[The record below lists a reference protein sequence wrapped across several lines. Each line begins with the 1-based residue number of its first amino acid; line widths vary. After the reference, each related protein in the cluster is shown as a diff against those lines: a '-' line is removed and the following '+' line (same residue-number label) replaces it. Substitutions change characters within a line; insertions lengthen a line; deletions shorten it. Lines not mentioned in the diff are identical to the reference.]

1 MPIIILYSFVGMSN
15 HLSPKPPRRLSAT
28 NLGEKCFL
36 SWRKNNMSRG
46 SHPLRSLLL
55 AAALASALAGIA
67 CSEHHSYRVYDPYYT
82 DYHTWNDSEVVYYHR
97 WAEETHRDPN
107 RDFRKISPEQQKEY
121 WTWRHNHGDNDRDH
135 GHGH

>member
-1 MPIIILYSFVGMSN
+1 
-15 HLSPKPPRRLSAT
+15 
-28 NLGEKCFL
+28 
-36 SWRKNNMSRG
+36 MSRG

-82 DYHTWNDSEVVYYHR
+82 DYHTWNDNEVVYYHR

-107 RDFRKISPEQQKEY
+107 HDFRKLPPEQQKEY

-135 GHGH
+135 DHGHH